1 MGVLGYQRPFIP
13 GFAKIAKPIVELTKK
28 SIPFKWTEERRQA
41 LETLIQKVTTAPVLV
56 YPDLDRPFEM
66 EVDVSAYAVGA
77 ILFQKDDQGRKR
89 DVGYYSKALNP
100 AERNYDIWDRE
111 FLAVIKALGNWR
123 HILIGSPHKIIVWT
137 DHANLQY
144 YHQPQKVN
152 RRVARGINFMAEFPL
167 ELKHIAGKKNRADP
181 LSRRPDYNNGSK
193 DNEEVVA
200 LPESL
205 FIKAI
210 ETTGIDHIIAKLQEQ
225 HALEMKKL
233 AEDQSLRRNK

>member
-1 MGVLGYQRPFIP
+1 
-13 GFAKIAKPIVELTKK
+13 
-28 SIPFKWTEERRQA
+28 
-41 LETLIQKVTTAPVLV
+41 
-56 YPDLDRPFEM
+56 
-66 EVDVSAYAVGA
+66 
-77 ILFQKDDQGRKR
+77 
-89 DVGYYSKALNP
+89 VGYYSKALNP

-123 HILIGSPHKIIVWT
+123 HILISSPHKIVVWT

-144 YHQPQKVN
+144 YCQPQKVN
-152 RRVARGINFMAEFPL
+152 RRVARGINFMAEFSL

-181 LSRRPDYNNGSK
+181 LSRRPDYDDGSK

-200 LPESL
+200 LPETL

-225 HALEMKKL
+225 HAPEMKKWEEEYNL
-233 AEDQSLRRNK
+233 QQNK